1 MAGIALVL
9 DLLRKNPSL
18 TTQSLH
24 ASGFFSAKAAASA
37 AAASVAAGAPY
48 VYKSFSNFSVP
59 VVYCDAGATLSDDYI
74 SNLRSA
80 SVKIFQ
86 NDSLNYSTKEY
97 KFELKPLFSAFE
109 MRALTLTTLRSFL
122 MFFLPLLEPR
132 TNLEEDDDDFL
143 QDTEEEQS
151 VDYIVPFKKSLKQIA
166 RESTVT
172 TTRRILERITVQ
184 YVSQRMAWKLLKDLQ
199 KSAMR
204 KAGRR
209 MPSYIFF
216 FSVCKTTLRGHF
228 LGVAASWIISVGID
242 IYRSFSPMINSKEEV
257 DEIDTPQKLKLL
269 GKKVSGTTIRC
280 GASLIFASIGAGIG
294 ATLIRPS
301 MGQWI
306 GCILGD
312 LAGPVIVSFCL
323 ERSFHAEL

>member
-48 VYKSFSNFSVP
+48 VYKSFSNFRVP
-59 VVYCDAGATLSDDYI
+59 VAYCDAGATLSNDYI

-109 MRALTLTTLRSFL
+109 LRALTLTTLRSFL

-143 QDTEEEQS
+143 QDIEDEQP
-151 VDYIVPFKKSLKQIA
+151 VDYVVPFKKSLKQIV

-184 YVSQRMAWKLLKDLQ
+184 YVSHRMAWKLLKDLQ

-242 IYRSFSPMINSKEEV
+242 IYRTFSHMINSKEEV
-257 DEIDTPQKLKLL
+257 DDIDTPQKLKLL

-301 MGQWI
+301 TGQWI
-306 GCILGD
+306 GCLLGD
-312 LAGPVIVSFCL
+312 LAGPIIVSFCL
-323 ERSFHAEL
+323 ERSFHVEL